1 MMAARGRRANERAGP
16 AGKEKRKRTWDGGGR
31 YFIYRPPLGLQQPS
45 DHACTAMILKDFALT
60 WSFSSLAAWTAW
72 IASME
77 RAWRGGGGGAAG
89 CRRAGGLSTG
99 FWAPVA
105 TVPFSA
111 ARKSNSMLACSS
123 IDFRQQGC
131 SSIRAEARST
141 VKCLQ

>member
-1 MMAARGRRANERAGP
+1 MMAACGRRVSERAGP
-16 AGKEKRKRTWDGGGR
+16 AGKEKRQRTWDGG
-31 YFIYRPPLGLQQPS
+31 YRPPLGLQQPS

-60 WSFSSLAAWTAW
+60 WQFSCLAAWTAW

-89 CRRAGGLSTG
+89 CRRAGGLSAG
-99 FWAPVA
+99 FWAPAA

-123 IDFRQQGC
+123 IDFRQQGY
-131 SSIRAEARST
+131 SSVRGEAPRARST